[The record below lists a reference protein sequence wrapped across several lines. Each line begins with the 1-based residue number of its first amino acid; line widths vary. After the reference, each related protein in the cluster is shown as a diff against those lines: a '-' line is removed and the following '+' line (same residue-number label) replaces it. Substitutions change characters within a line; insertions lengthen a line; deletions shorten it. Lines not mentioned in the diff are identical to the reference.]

1 MCDLHPWALSC
12 ICILSHTERTTS
24 IIWLTVNWFS
34 ICQLASPIVQLV
46 AVYAA
51 MVSPPSGLSSMD
63 SHTCQHHDPE
73 CMTLLGVCVYLC
85 TCMDQSEMQ
94 HVWLRHYSL
103 QRTPIMLVPFKM
115 RCPDYRGFR
124 EMSQS
129 VNMHSIAC
137 WKPKP
142 TSSVFNVCSRD

>member
-24 IIWLTVNWFS
+24 IIWLTVNWLS

-46 AVYAA
+46 AVYAT

-63 SHTCQHHDPE
+63 SHTCQHHGPE

-94 HVWLRHYSL
+94 HVWLRRYCL
-103 QRTPIMLVPFKM
+103 QRTPVMLASFKM
-115 RCPDYRGFR
+115 RCPDYRGFQGNCSKCKHAQYCLL
-124 EMSQS
+124 ETQ
-129 VNMHSIAC
+129 A
-137 WKPKP
+137 
-142 TSSVFNVCSRD
+142 TSSVFHVCSRD